1 MTKINRR
8 DLIKWLGAG
17 VVCTQIPVTGSLAF
31 GQTSTNRQSNSPKL
45 VWVVLRGAMDSLHAV
60 LPAFDDDL
68 LVHRRLIA
76 EPALDAMLPMDRDFG
91 LNNNLPT
98 LYSWYQQKQMLPVVA
113 VASPYRQRSHF
124 EGQDILESGL
134 VPMNQENGWL
144 SRALEAT
151 GKTGLAVSHSL
162 PVSLRGGQR
171 AGTWYPNTIPSAKD
185 DLYQRL
191 FQMYK
196 QDERLH
202 SRLKEALDVRGI
214 VGNSMDG
221 NSRKFNAL
229 AEAAGTL
236 LSHQEGPDAIML
248 EMGGWDTHDNQL
260 PRLSRQF
267 QELDSGL
274 RTMRTSMGE
283 KTWKH
288 TIVMIAT
295 EFGRTVAM
303 NGTGGTDHG
312 TASCLFMAGGALNGG
327 KVQGDWPG
335 LARKDLYEGR
345 DLRPTSD
352 IRQWISSVLVQ
363 HWQLS
368 VPQLERI
375 FPGVTPRQII

>member
-17 VVCTQIPVTGSLAF
+17 VVCSQIPVTGSLAF
-31 GQTSTNRQSNSPKL
+31 GSTSNHQSNSPKL
-45 VWVVLRGAMDSLHAV
+45 VWIVLRGAMDSLHAV
-60 LPAFDDDL
+60 LPAFDENL

-76 EPALDAMLPMDRDFG
+76 EPALEAMLPLDQGFG
-91 LNNNLPT
+91 LNNHLPT
-98 LYSWYQQKQMLPVVA
+98 LHNWYQQKQMVPVVA

-124 EGQDILESGL
+124 EGQDVLESGL
-134 VPMNQENGWL
+134 FPLNQDNGWL

-162 PVSLRGGQR
+162 PVSLRGGQL
-171 AGTWYPNTIPSAKD
+171 AGTWYPNTIPSAKE

-196 QDERLH
+196 QDDLLHNRLE
-202 SRLKEALDVRGI
+202 EALNVRGI

-221 NSRKFNAL
+221 NSRKFKAL
-229 AEAAGTL
+229 TEAAGTL

-274 RTMRTSMGE
+274 QTMRTSMGE
-283 KTWKH
+283 QTWSN
-288 TIVMIAT
+288 TMIMIAT
-295 EFGRTVAM
+295 EFGRTAAM

-312 TASCLFMAGGALNGG
+312 TASCLFIAGGAVKGG

-335 LARKDLYEGR
+335 LAKKDLYEER

-352 IRQWISSVLVQ
+352 IRQWISAALVQ

-368 VPQLERI
+368 TAQLKSI
-375 FPGVTPRQII
+375 FPDITPARIV

>member
-1 MTKINRR
+1 MSKINRR

-17 VVCTQIPVTGSLAF
+17 IVCSQLPVTGSRAF
-31 GQTSTNRQSNSPKL
+31 GQRLENQNNSPKL
-45 VWVVLRGAMDSLHAV
+45 VWIVLRGAMDSLHAV
-60 LPAFDDDL
+60 IPAFDNDL
-68 LVHRRLIA
+68 LNHRRSIA
-76 EPALDAMLPMDRDFG
+76 EPLIGSMLPLDRGFG
-91 LNNNLPT
+91 LHSDLPT
-98 LYSWYQQKQMLPVVA
+98 LHSWYQQKQMMPVVA

-124 EGQDILESGL
+124 EGQDVLESGL
-134 VPMNQENGWL
+134 VPLNQDNGWL

-162 PVSLRGGQR
+162 PVSLRGGQL
-171 AGTWYPNTIPSAKD
+171 AGTWYPNTIPSAKE

-196 QDERLH
+196 QDDLLH
-202 SRLKEALDVRGI
+202 SRLEEALNVRGI

-221 NSRKFNAL
+221 NSRKFKAL

-236 LSHQEGPDAIML
+236 LTHQEGPDAIML

-274 RTMRTSMGE
+274 QTMRASMGE
-283 KTWKH
+283 KTWEN

-295 EFGRTVAM
+295 EFGRTVAI

-312 TASCLFMAGGALNGG
+312 TASCLFMTGGAVNGG

-335 LARKDLYEGR
+335 LATKALYEER

-352 IRQWISSVLVQ
+352 IRQWISAVLKQ
-363 HWQLS
+363 HWKLSEAQLS
-368 VPQLERI
+368 RI
-375 FPGVTPRQII
+375 FPNIMPTQIV

>member
-8 DLIKWLGAG
+8 ELIKWLGAG
-17 VVCTQIPVTGSLAF
+17 VVCSQIPVTGSLAF
-31 GQTSTNRQSNSPKL
+31 GSTSNHQSNSPKL
-45 VWVVLRGAMDSLHAV
+45 VWIVLRGAMDSLHAV
-60 LPAFDDDL
+60 LPAFDGDL

-76 EPALDAMLPMDRDFG
+76 EPALEAMLPMDQGFG
-91 LNNNLPT
+91 LNNHLPT
-98 LYSWYQQKQMLPVVA
+98 LHNWYQQKQMVPVVA

-124 EGQDILESGL
+124 EGQDALESGL
-134 VPMNQENGWL
+134 FPLNQDNGWL

-162 PVSLRGGQR
+162 PVSLRGGQL
-171 AGTWYPNTIPSAKD
+171 AGTWYPNTIPSAKE

-196 QDERLH
+196 QDDLLHNRLE
-202 SRLKEALDVRGI
+202 EALNVRGI

-221 NSRKFNAL
+221 NSRKFKAL
-229 AEAAGTL
+229 TEAAGTL

-274 RTMRTSMGE
+274 QTMRTSMGE
-283 KTWKH
+283 QTWSN
-288 TIVMIAT
+288 TIIMIAT

-312 TASCLFMAGGALNGG
+312 TASCLIMTGGAVKGG

-335 LARKDLYEGR
+335 LAKKDLYEER

-352 IRQWISSVLVQ
+352 IRQWISATLMQ

-368 VPQLERI
+368 APQLKSI
-375 FPGVTPRQII
+375 FPDITPARIV

>member
-17 VVCTQIPVTGSLAF
+17 VICSQIPVTGSLAF
-31 GQTSTNRQSNSPKL
+31 GQTPEQQGNSPKL
-45 VWVVLRGAMDSLHAV
+45 VWIVLRGAMDSLHGV
-60 LPAFDDDL
+60 IPAFDDDL
-68 LVHRRLIA
+68 LRHRRSIV
-76 EPALDAMLPMDRDFG
+76 EPAIDSMLPMDRGFG
-91 LNNNLPT
+91 LNSNLST
-98 LYSWYQQKQMLPVVA
+98 LHSWYQQKQMMPVVA

-124 EGQDILESGL
+124 EGQDVLESGL
-134 VPMNQENGWL
+134 IPLNQDNGWL

-171 AGTWYPNTIPSAKD
+171 ASTWYPNTIPSAKE

-191 FQMYK
+191 FQIYQ
-196 QDERLH
+196 QDDLLHNRLE
-202 SRLKEALDVRGI
+202 EALNVRGI
-214 VGNSMDG
+214 VDNAMEGGNSMDG
-221 NSRKFNAL
+221 NGRKFKAL

-248 EMGGWDTHDNQL
+248 EMGGWDTHDNQ
-260 PRLSRQF
+260 PARLSRQF

-274 RTMRTSMGE
+274 QTMRASMGE
-283 KTWKH
+283 KTWSN
-288 TIVMIAT
+288 TIIMIAT

-312 TASCLFMAGGALNGG
+312 TASCLFMAGGAVSGG
-327 KVQGDWPG
+327 KVLGEWPG
-335 LARKDLYEGR
+335 LARKDLYEAR

-352 IRQWISSVLVQ
+352 IRQWISA
-363 HWQLS
+363 
-368 VPQLERI
+368 
-375 FPGVTPRQII
+375 